1 MRKTWL
7 ATAVALTLTGLFAW
21 AEQAPDLLA
30 PVSSFRGVVLYPDG
44 ETPVGKLR
52 VRVWNA
58 DTDEVVY
65 TVRTGADGVFEIPKL
80 GEGNHYVTVGSVRI
94 DMQLLKPRAGVT
106 PQPHGIVVVVP
117 KRLPIMQFLIPGAGA
132 AALAPQVMS
141 P

>member
-1 MRKTWL
+1 MVTAAL
-7 ATAVALTLTGLFAW
+7 ALAGLLGW

-44 ETPVGKLR
+44 ETPVGKLH

-65 TVRTGADGVFEIPKL
+65 TARTGPDGVFEIPKL
-80 GEGNHYVTVGSVRI
+80 AEGNHYVTVGSVRI